1 MAVVD
6 PDLQSSD
13 WASDGS
19 DFPTWHCNKDTAN
32 DGSSVAVGM
41 AVGLVVATGIVVVVG
56 VVVVAPVVPSM
67 KLVAIVETNV
77 VVVAGGGATVVDVVA
92 QPSFDFFVVVVV
104 VAAARDGIGQ
114 PDCTISAAMERE

>member
-41 AVGLVVATGIVVVVG
+41 AVGLVVATGLVVVG
-56 VVVVAPVVPSM
+56 PVVPSM
-67 KLVAIVETNV
+67 KLVAIVETNVVV

>member
-19 DFPTWHCNKDTAN
+19 DFPIWHCNKDTAN
-32 DGSSVAVGM
+32 DGSSVAVG
-41 AVGLVVATGIVVVVG
+41 LVVATGIVVG
-56 VVVVAPVVPSM
+56 VVVVGPVVPSM

-77 VVVAGGGATVVDVVA
+77 VVVVVAGGGATVVDVVA
-92 QPSFDFFVVVVV
+92 HPSFDFFVVVV
-104 VAAARDGIGQ
+104 AARDGIGQ

>member
-41 AVGLVVATGIVVVVG
+41 AVGLVVATTNVV
-56 VVVVAPVVPSM
+56 
-67 KLVAIVETNV
+67 V

-114 PDCTISAAMERE
+114 PDCTISAAMERV

>member
-41 AVGLVVATGIVVVVG
+41 AVGLVVATGIVVG
-56 VVVVAPVVPSM
+56 VVVVGPVVPSM

-92 QPSFDFFVVVVV
+92 HPSFDFFVV